1 MKKSRILIADDHA
14 MVRQGIASF
23 LGMSAECEVVGEAA
37 DGVEAIEAV
46 KRTKPDIVLMD
57 ISMPRLGGLE
67 ATIEIKKLNP
77 DVKILVLTQYEDM
90 VYIKRFFKAGA
101 SGYLLKKAVGEDL
114 LTAIRAVNAGKVY
127 VHPSIA
133 SGVVDGYL
141 GIRKEEQ
148 MEDPYEL
155 LTDREKEVL
164 GAVARGLSNQ
174 AIADELSIGIN
185 TVRSHI
191 HSLLGKLELSNRT
204 QLAIYATSCDR
215 ADPGTLAAKRG
226 VGRSLTPGGVRTSRC
241 ADR

>member
-67 ATIEIKKLNP
+67 ATIEIKKLYP
-77 DVKILVLTQYEDM
+77 DIKILVLTQYEDM

-141 GIRKEEQ
+141 GIRKEDQ

-155 LTDREKEVL
+155 LTDREKQVL
-164 GAVARGLSNQ
+164 KLIAEGLTHKEAADVLNIS
-174 AIADELSIGIN
+174 AKTVIAHQTNISEKLK
-185 TVRSHI
+185 I
-191 HSLLGKLELSNRT
+191 HSRAGLIKF
-204 QLAIYATSCDR
+204 AIQKGIIQID
-215 ADPGTLAAKRG
+215 
-226 VGRSLTPGGVRTSRC
+226 
-241 ADR
+241 

>member
-1 MKKSRILIADDHA
+1 MPKKTKVLIADDHA

-23 LGMSAECEVVGEAA
+23 LGMSEECEVVGEAA

-46 KRTKPDIVLMD
+46 KRTRPDIVLMD

-67 ATIEIKKLNP
+67 ATIEIKKLHP
-77 DVKILVLTQYEDM
+77 DVKVLVLTQYEDM

-141 GIRKEEQ
+141 GIQKGEQ
-148 MEDPYEL
+148 FEDPYEL
-155 LTDREKEVL
+155 LTDREKQVL
-164 GAVARGLSNQ
+164 KL
-174 AIADELSIGIN
+174 IAEGHTHKEAADILNISVK
-185 TVRSHI
+185 TVIAHQTNISEKLKI
-191 HSLLGKLELSNRT
+191 HSRAGLIKF
-204 QLAIYATSCDR
+204 AIQK
-215 ADPGTLAAKRG
+215 GIIQIE
-226 VGRSLTPGGVRTSRC
+226 
-241 ADR
+241 